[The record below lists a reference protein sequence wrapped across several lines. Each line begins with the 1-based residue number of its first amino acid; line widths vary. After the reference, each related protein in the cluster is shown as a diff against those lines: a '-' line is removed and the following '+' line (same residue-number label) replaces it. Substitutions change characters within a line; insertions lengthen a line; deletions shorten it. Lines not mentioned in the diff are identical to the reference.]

1 MAAENVPN
9 NDNVTLG
16 NGNIPTTA
24 DPSTT
29 KTAEPSKSEYLITTI
44 VLTIYDVIV
53 FLGISIGIIFQVSIL
68 QRKAMTISFIVNK

>member
-68 QRKAMTISFIVNK
+68 QRKAMTISFIVYK